1 MKLGTIHETLKAFL
15 MHYKLYGIKK
25 SFYKNCPVF
34 HQSKNKQYIHRT
46 GLVIDVIFNTEIWRI
61 SAILVIGCILF

>member
-46 GLVIDVIFNTEIWRI
+46 GLVIDVIFNTEI
-61 SAILVIGCILF
+61 